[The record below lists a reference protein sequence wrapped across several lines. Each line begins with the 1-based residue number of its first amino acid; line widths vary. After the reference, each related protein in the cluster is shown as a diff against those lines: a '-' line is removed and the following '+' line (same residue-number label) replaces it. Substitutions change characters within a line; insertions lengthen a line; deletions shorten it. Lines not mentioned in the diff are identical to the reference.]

1 MHKSNIAQ
9 RNSFLNGLTIMWLL
23 NAAGGPIW
31 NPDKLRLC
39 IFCWVT
45 LLGWGRN
52 QRRNWDCEGRRRLRI
67 SRQVDA
73 VTILQQMSTIV
84 NNYQDAIRFQFH
96 RLSVFEVIKQI
107 VSCSH
112 NKAKKHRS
120 VGFQRLTPCRE
131 FPRIFSMSR
140 IIYVCVEV
148 LWSFRICNCFLL
160 LPTHVSPLPLFLK
173 LENRCSV
180 RIPMTL
186 MLSIVFVQQ

>member
-1 MHKSNIAQ
+1 MH
-9 RNSFLNGLTIMWLL
+9 LL
-23 NAAGGPIW
+23 LSHLVG
-31 NPDKLRLC
+31 
-39 IFCWVT
+39 
-45 LLGWGRN
+45 GWGRN
-52 QRRNWDCEGRRRLRI
+52 QRRNRDCEGRRRLGI

-73 VTILQQMSTIV
+73 VTIPQQLSAIASF
-84 NNYQDAIRFQFH
+84 QGAIRFQFH

-148 LWSFRICNCFLL
+148 LWSFRIWNCFLL

-180 RIPMTL
+180 RIPYDTGAIDCFRPTINQVYSVRIPIL
-186 MLSIVFVQQ
+186 IHVCIQSHLSVCVCVCR